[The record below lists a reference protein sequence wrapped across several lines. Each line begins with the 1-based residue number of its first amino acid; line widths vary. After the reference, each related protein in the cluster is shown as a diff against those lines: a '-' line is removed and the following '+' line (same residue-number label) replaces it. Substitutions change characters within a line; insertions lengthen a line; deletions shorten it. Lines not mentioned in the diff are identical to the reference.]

1 LIVADVVVINHTLLF
16 MLLGSPEEQEER
28 DEGYLFPNDFIIFDE
43 AHTIE
48 QVASRQIGIGIS
60 QYGLRATIQRLYN
73 ARSKKGLFTVTRD
86 AREGISVF
94 LQQSAE
100 EYVYWIERTGKA
112 ARNIT
117 LNAAPIDVAPVLR
130 RMLFRDDCTSVMTS
144 ATLAVG
150 RPDLAYFRRRIGADD
165 AEPLQL
171 GSPFDFQKQ
180 MKLFVVRKMPDPR
193 DDGYCAALA
202 EWVARF
208 VEDTDGRA
216 FVLFT
221 SYRSMQQLALEM
233 ESFFVRQ
240 KMNLLVQGR
249 GAPRSQL
256 LEQFKTTPRSV
267 LFGTDSFWMGVDV
280 PGDALSNVIITRL
293 PFAVPDHP
301 LIEAKLEL
309 IQARGGDA
317 FTEYSLPEAI
327 LKFRQGVGRLIR
339 TKSDSGIVVILDN
352 RIVTKTYG
360 RAFLKA
366 LPECP
371 VKIL

>member
-1 LIVADVVVINHTLLF
+1 
-16 MLLGSPEEQEER
+16 
-28 DEGYLFPNDFIIFDE
+28 
-43 AHTIE
+43 
-48 QVASRQIGIGIS
+48 
-60 QYGLRATIQRLYN
+60 
-73 ARSKKGLFTVTRD
+73 
-86 AREGISVF
+86 
-94 LQQSAE
+94 
-100 EYVYWIERTGKA
+100 
-112 ARNIT
+112 
-117 LNAAPIDVAPVLR
+117 
-130 RMLFRDDCTSVMTS
+130 
-144 ATLAVG
+144 
-150 RPDLAYFRRRIGADD
+150 
-165 AEPLQL
+165 
-171 GSPFDFQKQ
+171 
-180 MKLFVVRKMPDPR
+180 MKLFVVRQMPDPR
-193 DDGYCAALA
+193 DESYSAALA

-221 SYRSMQQLALEM
+221 SYRAMQQLAAEM

-240 KMNLLVQGR
+240 KMNLLVQGKS
-249 GAPRSQL
+249 APRSQL
-256 LEQFKTTPRSV
+256 LEQFKNTPRSV

-301 LIEAKLEL
+301 LTEAKLEL

-327 LKFRQGVGRLIR
+327 LKLRQGVGRLIR
-339 TKSDSGIVVILDN
+339 TKSDRGIIVILDN